1 MVNTRNVTRRKLRFE
16 TVDDLLGELVTIE
29 AADARGTIAVTGNW
43 TVGQIL
49 AHLAAW
55 IEYGYDGFPISAP
68 PLPIRWLLRL
78 MLSGM
83 LRSGMRGGV
92 NIPGVKGGTTGAD
105 DAPIQDGLQR
115 YRAALARL
123 RVEPAKFASPAF
135 GPMSE
140 EDRIRLQ
147 LRHAELHL
155 GFIAVDRPAKS

>member
-1 MVNTRNVTRRKLRFE
+1 MVNTRNVERRKLRFE
-16 TVDDLLGELVTIE
+16 TIDALLADLDTIE
-29 AADARGTIAVTGNW
+29 AADARGAIATTGNW

-49 AHLAAW
+49 SHLAAW
-55 IEYGYDGFPISAP
+55 IEYGYNGFPISKP
-68 PLPIRWLLRL
+68 LLPIRWILRL
-78 MLSGM
+78 MLPGM

-105 DAPIQDGLQR
+105 DVSIEEGLKR

-123 RVEPAKFASPAF
+123 KTEPAKFPSPAF

-155 GFIAVDRPAKS
+155 GFISIDQ

>member
-1 MVNTRNVTRRKLRFE
+1 MVNTRNVARRKLRFE
-16 TVDDLLGELVTIE
+16 TIDDLLDDLDTIE
-29 AADARGTIAVTGNW
+29 AADARGTIAATGNW

-55 IEYGYDGFPISAP
+55 IEYGYNGFPISAP
-68 PLPIRWLLRL
+68 PLPIRWMLRL

-105 DAPIQDGLQR
+105 DVPFQDGLQR

-123 RVEPAKFASPAF
+123 KVEPAKYPSPAF